1 MAREAPRLMRW
12 CVLAAGGWL
21 ACAAA
26 LAQQDF
32 APSTQPAQTSP
43 STESSLQ
50 PSAITMHYKDAP
62 LQGVLED
69 FASQADADLGV
80 QRRPIVDYAKSRR
93 ISIDLDRADFWTALR
108 TISDRAGLRPQPY
121 ASDARMVFQVNANA
135 MFGGFDMFSDAAKVS
150 GGFLIIPWMCRLNRS
165 VDYEHDTDNQS
176 DLWLELIV
184 MAEPKLRVINPSNQ
198 EWLQQCVDEHGQ
210 SLLGGR
216 RQSHFFNNGRGWW
229 WTMQANLKEVPNMG
243 QRIASLRGEL
253 KFNVQSKSETIQIDD
268 LSKIQDLTKTV
279 GDHTIVFKQLVNQG
293 GQWKLQLSI
302 TNVNLRP
309 PVMRQTNNLF
319 STLQI
324 LDAQNQPYTQVG
336 ISSISNHG
344 QETGVTINFVG
355 IISNAPMMRAH
366 AVEEQAVGPPKTLRW
381 EIPTET
387 QIVSAPFEL
396 TDLQLPTEP

>member
-1 MAREAPRLMRW
+1 
-12 CVLAAGGWL
+12 
-21 ACAAA
+21 
-26 LAQQDF
+26 
-32 APSTQPAQTSP
+32 
-43 STESSLQ
+43 
-50 PSAITMHYKDAP
+50 MHYKDAP

-135 MFGGFDMFSDAAKVS
+135 MFGGFDMFSDASKVS

-165 VDYEHDTDNQS
+165 VDYEHDTDSQS

-198 EWLQQCVDEHGQ
+198 EWLQSCVDEHGQ
-210 SLLGGR
+210 SMLGGR

-253 KFNVQSKSETIQIDD
+253 KFNVQSRSELIQIDD
-268 LSKIQDLTKTV
+268 PSKIQDLTKV
-279 GDHTIVFKQLVNQG
+279 AGNHTIVFKQLVNQG
-293 GQWKLQLSI
+293 GQWRLHLSI
-302 TNVNLRP
+302 TNVGDKLPPRP
-309 PVMRQTNNLF
+309 TMNIF
-319 STLQI
+319 SSLQI
-324 LDAQNQPYTQVG
+324 LDAQNQPFSQAG
-336 ISSISNHG
+336 ISSIANHG
-344 QETGVTINFVG
+344 QETDVTLNF
-355 IISNAPMMRAH
+355 IPYIANAPMMRTRANG
-366 AVEEQAVGPPKTLRW
+366 EDQGLGPPKTLRW

-387 QIVSAPFEL
+387 RVISAPFEL
-396 TDLQLPTEP
+396 TNLQLPTEP